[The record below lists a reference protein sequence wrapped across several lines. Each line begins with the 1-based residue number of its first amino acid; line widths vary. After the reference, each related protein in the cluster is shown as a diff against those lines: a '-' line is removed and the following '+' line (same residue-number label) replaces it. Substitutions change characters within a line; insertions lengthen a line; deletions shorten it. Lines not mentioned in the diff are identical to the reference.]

1 VELELTA
8 VEMGCHNTGSV
19 TAAAPEVD
27 ESFLEDFRPIKEQIR
42 SVLAEF
48 KPLYHFGS
56 MRRQGEGLRECRR
69 QYEITNAALKLQD
82 INGVDYSH

>member
-56 MRRQGEGLRECRR
+56 MRRQGEGL
-69 QYEITNAALKLQD
+69 T
-82 INGVDYSH
+82 